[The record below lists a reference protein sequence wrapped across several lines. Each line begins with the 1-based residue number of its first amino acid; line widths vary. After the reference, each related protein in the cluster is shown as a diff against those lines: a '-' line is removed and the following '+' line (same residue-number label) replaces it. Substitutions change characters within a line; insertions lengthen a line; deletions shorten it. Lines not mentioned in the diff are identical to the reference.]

1 MLRRV
6 RRLAQ
11 SGAAGG
17 ARDGAAA
24 VRTRVLGGVV
34 LREALVLEHVQQR
47 GLPGVVEAEEEDL
60 CILVGQA
67 CAREKQNKKLK
78 RGAGKAV

>member
-1 MLRRV
+1 MLRR
-6 RRLAQ
+6 
-11 SGAAGG
+11 
-17 ARDGAAA
+17 
-24 VRTRVLGGVV
+24 VV

-47 GLPGVVEAEEEDL
+47 GFASVIEAEEEDL